1 MRLRGTKALLIAMAM
16 AAAVHCVAAVAA
28 VEVNT
33 ASVADLDGVKGI
45 GPALSAKILQAREK
59 GPFQNWPDLV
69 GRVPGLGKASAARL
83 SSEGLTVN
91 GAAFDGAPATAAP
104 LPPMAGAS
112 R

>member
-1 MRLRGTKALLIAMAM
+1 MKLPGIKALLVAVAA
-16 AAAVHCVAAVAA
+16 AAAVHCAAA

-91 GAAFDGAPATAAP
+91 GAAFDGAPAAAVP
-104 LPPMAGAS
+104 SLPMAGAS

>member
-1 MRLRGTKALLIAMAM
+1 MKLPGIKALLVAA
-16 AAAVHCVAAVAA
+16 AAAVRCAAAVAA

-91 GAAFDGAPATAAP
+91 GAAFDGARAAAVP
-104 LPPMAGAS
+104 SLPMAGAS

>member
-1 MRLRGTKALLIAMAM
+1 MAM
-16 AAAVHCVAAVAA
+16 AAAVHCAAAVTA

-45 GPALSAKILQAREK
+45 GPALSARILQAREK

-91 GAAFDGAPATAAP
+91 GAAFGGAPAAAVP
-104 LPPMAGAS
+104 SPPMAGAS